1 MLVSS
6 KHSASKF
13 ILLYIFIR
21 GLVDKGT
28 NEYLSVF
35 DVSVITFSTFRGKC
49 TPFPLGISFEVQY
62 KRINSKVK

>member
-1 MLVSS
+1 MRIRSI
-6 KHSASKF
+6 HSAIKF

-28 NEYLSVF
+28 NGYLSVF

-62 KRINSKVK
+62 RYVLI